1 MNILRHAMLSLLM
14 LPTLALAA
22 APSGLQMVGEARL
35 SVLFWQVYDSR
46 LFTETGRY
54 REGQRPLRLEIQY
67 LMDIR
72 SEALVEQ
79 TAEEWDHL
87 DVEHPNRADWLQRL
101 SSLWPDVKKGDTIT
115 LALDADNRARFYLND
130 ELLGDMNDPA
140 FGEHFVAIWL
150 SPDTS
155 RPKLREALLGSL

>member
-1 MNILRHAMLSLLM
+1 MKVLRCGMLYLLM
-14 LPTLALAA
+14 LPALGLANV
-22 APSGLQMVGEARL
+22 PSGLQMVGEARL

-54 REGQRPLRLEIQY
+54 REGERPLRLEIEY

-72 SEALVEQ
+72 SDALVEQ

-87 DVEHPNRADWLQRL
+87 AVDHPKRDDWLQRL
-101 SSLWPDVKKGDTIT
+101 GELWPDVSKGDTIT
-115 LALDADNRARFYLND
+115 LALDTENRARFYLNG
-130 ELLGDMNDPA
+130 ELLGDMNDPD